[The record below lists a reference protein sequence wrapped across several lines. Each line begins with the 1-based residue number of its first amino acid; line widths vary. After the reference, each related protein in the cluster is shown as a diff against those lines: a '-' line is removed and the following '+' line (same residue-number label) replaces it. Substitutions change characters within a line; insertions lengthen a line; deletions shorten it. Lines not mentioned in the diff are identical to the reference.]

1 MARLATDPKALRLK
15 RTVAKACPALFEGC
29 ILPVAMMPDMRLRGD
44 RRSLGKLVS
53 PAVNVEKEQA
63 SEPSKKRPRKSDANK
78 RVSFGQVH
86 VTYLE
91 KDNDTPSRNTSFF
104 ELDEPPSSPPS
115 EPAVVEM
122 TSTRERQAV

>member
-1 MARLATDPKALRLK
+1 
-15 RTVAKACPALFEGC
+15 
-29 ILPVAMMPDMRLRGD
+29 MMPDMRLRGD

-86 VTYLE
+86 VTTSRE
-91 KDNDTPSRNTSFF
+91 ATPPVQAAYSSSSFAVGPAHDQSVPGQQTTF
-104 ELDEPPSSPPS
+104 SLRGLPGAPSMY
-115 EPAVVEM
+115 V
-122 TSTRERQAV
+122 